1 MSKIVGIGG
10 VFLHFKGDESEVK
23 KWYSNVFEMKMSEY
37 GTSFIEG
44 EQLALMSFKR
54 TTVDAPFINFRVD
67 DIEGAIENVK
77 NNMGKIHTEIEDY
90 PYGKFAQ
97 IVDPF
102 GNRIELWEPVVE
114 YYKKMVNEEVDVYK

>member
-1 MSKIVGIGG
+1 MSKIIGIGG
-10 VFLHFKGDESEVK
+10 IFLHFKGDEKEVM

-44 EQLALMSFKR
+44 EQLALLSFKR
-54 TTVDAPFINFRVD
+54 SSDDAPFINFRVD
-67 DIEGAIENVK
+67 DIEGAVESVK
-77 NNMGKIHTEIEDY
+77 NSNGTVHTEIEDY

-97 IVDPF
+97 INDPF
-102 GNRIELWEPVVE
+102 GNRVELWEPVVE